1 MTPPTTG
8 TAGDLTSAATT
19 QAAIAIRTVA
29 IDGQVL
35 RIGIRAGS
43 APVPLLIFN
52 GIGANLELMAPFAAA
67 LDGIECVVF
76 DVPGVGGSPAPTLPY
91 RLKGLAQL
99 ADRLMTQLGYG
110 GWIDVLGISWGG
122 TLAQQFAFT
131 HPRRCRRLV
140 LAATSPGSLMVPGK
154 LSVLSKMINPRRYH
168 DPTFLQDVGAQLY
181 GGELRRRPEL
191 LHEHG
196 QHMKPPLGRG
206 YLYQLLAGTAWSS
219 LPWLRRLRQPTLVM
233 AGSDDPIIPLV
244 NARILATLIRDA
256 RLHVVDDGHLFLLT
270 RAPEMGR
277 VVKEFL
283 SDDAAS
289 AGSPLPSIAATGHE
303 AA

>member
-52 GIGANLELMAPFAAA
+52 GIGANLELMAPFTAA
-67 LDGIECVVF
+67 LDGIESVVF

-91 RLKGLAQL
+91 RLKGLARL

-110 GWIDVLGISWGG
+110 GWIDVLGVSWGG

-131 HPRRCRRLV
+131 HPQRCRRLV
-140 LAATSPGSLMVPGK
+140 LAATSPGNLMVPGK

-181 GGELRRRPEL
+181 GGEFRRRPEL

-219 LPWLRRLRQPTLVM
+219 LPWLGMLRQPTLVM

-244 NARILATLIRDA
+244 NARILATLIRNA

-283 SDDAAS
+283 GDDTAPIV
-289 AGSPLPSIAATGHE
+289 SPPPSIGATRHE